1 MGNWYKKGIGNI
13 VLISL
18 IWLFLLMIAFISFPF
33 GDVSLF
39 WSIQLLAFFITFF
52 QSKDFLE
59 IFFKGRFASWAVLSH
74 FFYPARPRTNWVG
87 NSTLP
92 YLSVEGHY
100 HCCKCS
106 LSVLPI
112 HISIQTH
119 GHIVMSRDFFLLR
132 MRYILYI
139 YDIKLLL
146 RDY

>member
-1 MGNWYKKGIGNI
+1 
-13 VLISL
+13 
-18 IWLFLLMIAFISFPF
+18 MIPLISFPF
-33 GDVSLF
+33 GNVSLF

-119 GHIVMSRDFFLLR
+119 GHIVMSRDFFFASYAVYTVYIRYKVIAAWLLR
-132 MRYILYI
+132 HTFENFLFIWTVFSCAEAALE
-139 YDIKLLL
+139 
-146 RDY
+146 